1 MVTETDEVV
10 SDDDV
15 TDCLCVVVVVAD
27 CDWSC
32 ISFVALEICVRQTDL
47 SSDSL
52 KLYFVLYCKN
62 TCSYQPVCLK

>member
-15 TDCLCVVVVVAD
+15 VVMDGLCVVVEVAD
-27 CDWSC
+27 RDWSC
-32 ISFVALEICVRQTDL
+32 ISSVDLEICVRLSDL

-52 KLYFVLYCKN
+52 K
-62 TCSYQPVCLK
+62 